1 MLLGVIS
8 QCGSSSCTLQK
19 RPSSLLQLGQQ
30 EITPEHS
37 IESRAY
43 WFFFENYRVFPIPT
57 GRVGIGWW
65 PLPQV
70 RDSLEDKSMIVY
82 SKKTFSPFSLSR
94 NRIYL
99 GTHLKDELTDLFWK
113 LPRYS
118 LFPHRQSCKSR
129 QRMMNTLLM
138 VNINLTCNR

>member
-1 MLLGVIS
+1 MAPLLA
-8 QCGSSSCTLQK
+8 
-19 RPSSLLQLGQQ
+19 PSKKDLPLFFSYANRRLHLNTQLKG
-30 EITPEHS
+30 ELTDFFLKIT
-37 IESRAY
+37 
-43 WFFFENYRVFPIPT
+43 RVFPIPT